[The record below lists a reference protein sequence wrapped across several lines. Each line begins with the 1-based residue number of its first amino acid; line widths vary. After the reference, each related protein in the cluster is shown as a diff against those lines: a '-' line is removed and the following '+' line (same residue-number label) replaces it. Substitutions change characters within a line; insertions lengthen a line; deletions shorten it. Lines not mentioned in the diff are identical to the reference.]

1 MQSKTEAA
9 SVTAQNLRFQLYES
23 EPRANVLI
31 STFVH
36 DVTALTVATAL
47 QSIGCNAVRWI
58 QPDFTSRQSLSYE
71 ISDWVAPAL
80 SADGPG
86 IAKCDFRFD
95 AVWLRR
101 SSPPVVSP
109 EVVHRDDLAFAYSEA
124 STFLQS
130 FQAVLDPR
138 TTVINRREARMRA
151 DNKLLQLQIAREVG
165 LRIPATLV
173 GNDPGKIKQ
182 FIADHKAGVVY
193 KPHSGKNWTEEGKSF
208 AIYTTKVTLADLPS
222 NDLLRAVPGIYQ
234 ANVPKACE
242 VRSTFFGSA
251 HLSAS
256 IVAAEHKAG
265 IDDWRILSSQH
276 QKSAWSAHVLPKGI
290 AARVK
295 RLMDRLGIVFGSTD
309 FIVTP
314 EGEYVFL
321 EINEQGQFLWLEECV
336 PELPMLDTFCR
347 FVVEGEGFQGRKRK
361 WPKLLPD
368 LSLFEGRD
376 IREVIDEDV
385 AAHVVDDRAGYIRMG

>member
-1 MQSKTEAA
+1 MESRTEPAVVAAEQSA
-9 SVTAQNLRFQLYES
+9 LQLYEAH
-23 EPRANVLI
+23 PRANVLI

-47 QSIGCNAVRWI
+47 QSIGCNTVRWI
-58 QPDFTSRQSLSYE
+58 QPDFTSRQSLSYQ
-71 ISDWVAPAL
+71 IADQMAPIL

-86 IAKCDFRFD
+86 IAKCDFKFD
-95 AVWLRR
+95 SVWLRR
-101 SSPPVVSP
+101 SSQPVISP
-109 EVVHRDDLAFAYSEA
+109 AVVHRDDLAFAHSEA
-124 STFLQS
+124 LTFLQN
-130 FQAVLDPR
+130 FQAVLDPKAM
-138 TTVINRREARMRA
+138 VINRREARLRA

-173 GNDPGKIKQ
+173 SNDPGKIKD

-193 KPHSGKNWTEEGKSF
+193 KPHRGRNWTEDGKSF
-208 AIYTTKVTLADLPS
+208 AIYTTRVTLADLPS
-222 NDLLRAVPGIYQ
+222 DDLLRAVPGIYQ
-234 ANVPKACE
+234 ANVAKACE

-265 IDDWRILSSQH
+265 IDDWRILSSQN
-276 QKSAWSAHVLPKGI
+276 QKSAWSAHVLPKAI

-295 RLMDRLGIVFGSTD
+295 RLMDHLGIVFGSAD

-314 EGEYVFL
+314 EGKYVFL
-321 EINEQGQFLWLEECV
+321 EINEQGQFLWLEQCA

-347 FVVEGEGFQGRKRK
+347 LIVEGEGFQGNQRQ
-361 WPKLLPD
+361 WPRLLPND
-368 LSLFEGRD
+368 SLFKGRD

-385 AAHVVDDRAGYIRMG
+385 AAHVVDDRAGYIPMG